1 MAGSGRAPR
10 RHGADGLVC
19 LGSRRGSR
27 VTETWGR
34 KRRKVCRMQCVLIIA
49 VVHFLLARICLKV
62 ITAYVCVCI
71 GVSLRKTC
79 NQTITVPIA
88 LCLCAS
94 AYSVR

>member
-1 MAGSGRAPR
+1 
-10 RHGADGLVC
+10 
-19 LGSRRGSR
+19 
-27 VTETWGR
+27 
-34 KRRKVCRMQCVLIIA
+34 MQCVLIIA

-79 NQTITVPIA
+79 NQTITAPIA

-94 AYSVR
+94 AYSVRFSMLIANLSVTRPTLVKRMRDTI